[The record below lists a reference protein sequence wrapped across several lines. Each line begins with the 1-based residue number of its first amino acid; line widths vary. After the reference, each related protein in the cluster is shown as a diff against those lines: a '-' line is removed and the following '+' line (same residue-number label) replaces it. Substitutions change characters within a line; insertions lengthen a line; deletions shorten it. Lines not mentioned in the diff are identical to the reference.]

1 MLQRRARVFIFS
13 TALMPESPAPIKMV
27 LRMSALIPDEGQIMS
42 TPWATGM
49 MATSIEEPTRLLL
62 SLTGAILSC
71 GGWVLY
77 RSCNDIGKVTMLFEF
92 ERQACVEIYAL
103 LAAAGVELSRGD
115 HIWFTELCQCTRD
128 NRQDCGTEIVSV
140 ELEIQTLPAKTVS
153 VSQASRAM

>member
-1 MLQRRARVFIFS
+1 
-13 TALMPESPAPIKMV
+13 MV

-128 NRQDCGTEIVSV
+128 NRQDCDTEIASV